1 MDAPSVLCLLAAPP
15 VARPPN
21 GLVLAGS
28 VLMAASVAGLL
39 LWALR
44 VVTAPRNDHL
54 LPTQRERDRRRL
66 LRLRSWA
73 YRRFEPVV
81 DQLAA
86 FFRANAPGAV
96 ESLRR
101 DLVLVE
107 PPRPRHPD
115 ERWEP
120 DEYLAVKQVE
130 AGLVGIGAGLA
141 FAVAVDPLVGLGV
154 AGLLAWAGPR
164 VLVSSVRDRA
174 ERYRAEVRS
183 RIPMTIDLIGLMLE
197 ASATLPQCVEAVTRE
212 NEGHPVGD
220 LFAVLGDSIRR
231 NVPRDEALRRMA
243 EMVDDPDVNEL
254 VFTLTATGETSGLRD
269 ILRSMATPMRVRR
282 VQHLEQASERAKVNI
297 TFPGMVIMAGCL
309 LIVLALFLLPAGQP

>member
-1 MDAPSVLCLLAAPP
+1 MAPLSLLAVPP
-15 VARPPN
+15 VVGPPN
-21 GLVLAGS
+21 GLVLAGA
-28 VLMAASVAGLL
+28 VLMGASVAGLL
-39 LWALR
+39 LWAVR

-73 YRRFEPVV
+73 YNRFEPVV
-81 DQLAA
+81 DSLAA
-86 FFRANAPGAV
+86 VFRRNAPGAV

-120 DEYLAVKQVE
+120 EEYLAVKQVE
-130 AGLVGIGAGLA
+130 AGLVGVMAGAA
-141 FAVAVDPLVGLGV
+141 FAFVVDPLAGAAV

-164 VLVSSVRDRA
+164 ILAGSVKSRA
-174 ERYRAEVRS
+174 EQYRAEVRS

-197 ASATLPQCVEAVTRE
+197 ANATLPQCIEAVTRE

-243 EMVDDPDVNEL
+243 EMIDDPDVNEL

-269 ILRSMATPMRVRR
+269 ILRSMAAPMRVRR
-282 VQHLEQASERAKVNI
+282 VQQLEQASERAKVNI
-297 TFPGMVIMAGCL
+297 TFPGMIIMAGCL